1 MNHPNH
7 ADVLNTFVRHAGEWM
22 RGDGPMHDIVMSTR
36 VRLARN
42 LAGYNF
48 LSRADAEMRTD
59 IAETLSRAIRKT
71 PQLSA
76 ALHLEIDKLD
86 ELDRT
91 LLVERHLI
99 SRQQA
104 EGTGTRRV
112 VIDPNETVALMV
124 NEEDHLRMQ
133 VMRSGLQLNA
143 AWEQIGAID
152 DAIGERVDYA
162 FHSKY
167 GYLTACP
174 TNVGTGIR
182 VSVMVHLPA
191 LRLTSEIE
199 KVGQAA
205 KDLKLAVRGLHGE
218 GTEALGDLFQI
229 SNQVTLGRSEQEI
242 LDDFRDEIIP
252 KIVQYEQAARAALI
266 KSRPQALD
274 DKIWRAM
281 GLLRN
286 SRLMSSSEAMQC
298 LSHVRMGFHAGR
310 IPEIDLQ
317 TINELFLQT
326 QPAHLQKLRGTRLNG
341 EQRSIARAEIIRE
354 RLSRN

>member
-1 MNHPNH
+1 MS
-7 ADVLNTFVRHAGEWM
+7 ADDALNPIVGRAGEWM
-22 RGDGPMHDIVMSTR
+22 RGEGPLREIVISTR
-36 VRLARN
+36 IRLARN
-42 LAGYNF
+42 LAGYHF
-48 LSRADAEMRTD
+48 LSRATPEMRTE
-59 IAETLSRAIRKT
+59 IADALS
-71 PQLSA
+71 SA
-76 ALHLEIDKLD
+76 VKRSASLKHCVHLEIDKLD

-104 EGTGTRRV
+104 EGTGTRRLV
-112 VIDPNETVALMV
+112 FDGDETLALMI

-133 VMRSGLQLNA
+133 VMRSGLQLDA
-143 AWEQIGAID
+143 AWEQINAVD
-152 DAIGERVDYA
+152 DAIGERVEYA
-162 FHSKY
+162 YHSKY

-191 LRLTSEIE
+191 LRLINEIE

-229 SNQVTLGRSEQEI
+229 SNQVTLGRSEAEI

-252 KIVQYEQAARAALI
+252 KIVQFEQAARAALI

-281 GLLRN
+281 GLLQN
-286 SRLMSSSEAMQC
+286 SRLMSSSEALQC

-310 IPEIDLQ
+310 IRDIDLR